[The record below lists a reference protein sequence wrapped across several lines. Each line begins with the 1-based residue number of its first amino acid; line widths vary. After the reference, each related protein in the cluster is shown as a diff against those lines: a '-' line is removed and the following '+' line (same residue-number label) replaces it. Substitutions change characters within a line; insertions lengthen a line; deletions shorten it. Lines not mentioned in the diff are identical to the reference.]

1 MKFGGFTSQLFFD
14 VQQSISIEFRSLYG
28 QNFRFFSK
36 FLNLHTIFE
45 FCHFESK
52 LDSILT
58 NNFFLKLVTSFGQI
72 SGEKMTKIAKFLK
85 NQKLQTKPN
94 ILMV

>member
-36 FLNLHTIFE
+36 FSNLHTIFE
-45 FCHFESK
+45 FCHFWSK
-52 LDSILT
+52 LDPILT
-58 NNFFLKLVTSFGQI
+58 NNFFFEVGNFI
-72 SGEKMTKIAKFLK
+72 W
-85 NQKLQTKPN
+85 PN
-94 ILMV
+94 FSKK